1 MYPHK
6 SVQQMIFKLGTS
18 ANEDG
23 SRDLRPL
30 DDRGPLNVMF
40 MLTSMP
46 VGGAEIL
53 LENLVRR
60 MSDQFR
66 PHICCLKEA
75 GELGEQLSEEF
86 PFESELIHHKYDLRV
101 LGRLKRLFRKNKID
115 AVVTVGAG
123 DKMFWGRLAAKRAGI
138 PVILSAL
145 HSTGWPDGIG
155 KLNRLLT
162 KITDSFIAVAKSHG
176 EFLVDFENFPKAKVR
191 VIPNGIDVERFR
203 SRRYDRAKTRKELGI
218 GESDL
223 VCGIIAALRPE
234 KNHLLFLR
242 SAATT
247 LTEFPN
253 AKFVIVGDG
262 QERPMLETAV
272 NDLAIKQNVI
282 FTGSRSDVPELLS
295 TFDVFSLTSRNEA
308 SPVSIMEAMAMELP
322 IVAPNVGSI
331 SDTVVHGETGM
342 IYNTGNAEKI
352 SECWSILFEDAA
364 LRQRFGQAGRDV
376 ITTQSSLDVM
386 VSGYESL
393 IKEIYSRKAGLAKS
407 DTSLDSNNEFNSS
420 CTSTDTV
427 ASSTAI

>member
-1 MYPHK
+1 
-6 SVQQMIFKLGTS
+6 MIFKPRDS
-18 ANEDG
+18 ESKAG

-30 DDRGPLNVMF
+30 EDRGPLNVMF
-40 MLTSMP
+40 LLTSMP
-46 VGGAEIL
+46 VGGAETL

-75 GELGEQLSEEF
+75 GELGEQLSGEF
-86 PFESELIHHKYDLRV
+86 PFESDLLNHKYDLRV
-101 LGRLKRLFRKNKID
+101 LGRLKRLFRENKID

-145 HSTGWPDGIG
+145 HSTGWPDGVG

-176 EFLVDFENFPKAKVR
+176 EFLVDFESFPKAKVR
-191 VIPNGIDVERFR
+191 VIPNGIDVKRFQR
-203 SRRYDRAKTRKELGI
+203 QLYDRSKMRQELGI

-262 QERPMLETAV
+262 PERSMLEAAV

-282 FTGSRSDVPELLS
+282 FTGSRSDIPELLS
-295 TFDVFSLTSRNEA
+295 AFDVFSLTSRNEA
-308 SPVSIMEAMAMELP
+308 SPVSIMEAMAMGLP
-322 IVAPNVGSI
+322 VVAPNVGSI
-331 SDTVVHGETGM
+331 SDTVIHGETGM

-352 SECWSILFEDAA
+352 SEYWTMLFQDAV

-376 ITTQSSLDVM
+376 ITSQSSLDVM
-386 VSGYESL
+386 VNGYESL

-407 DTSLDSNNEFNSS
+407 GSKHDYNSGIIS
-420 CTSTDTV
+420 SRTSTNAV
-427 ASSTAI
+427 SSSTAI

>member
-1 MYPHK
+1 
-6 SVQQMIFKLGTS
+6 MIFKSGTS

-46 VGGAEIL
+46 VGGAETL
-53 LENLVRR
+53 LEKLVRR

-75 GELGEQLSEEF
+75 GELGEQISAEF

-123 DKMFWGRLAAKRAGI
+123 DKMFWARLAAKRAGI

-145 HSTGWPDGIG
+145 HSTGWPDGVG

-162 KITDSFIAVAKSHG
+162 KITDSFIAVANSHG

-203 SRRYDRAKTRKELGI
+203 SHRYDRAKTRKELGI

-295 TFDVFSLTSRNEA
+295 AFDVFR
-308 SPVSIMEAMAMELP
+308 V
-322 IVAPNVGSI
+322 
-331 SDTVVHGETGM
+331 
-342 IYNTGNAEKI
+342 
-352 SECWSILFEDAA
+352 
-364 LRQRFGQAGRDV
+364 
-376 ITTQSSLDVM
+376 
-386 VSGYESL
+386 
-393 IKEIYSRKAGLAKS
+393 
-407 DTSLDSNNEFNSS
+407 NSS
-420 CTSTDTV
+420 TMFSHFNAFPEAVRSKMKSQLQTWLGCS
-427 ASSTAI
+427 ARWR